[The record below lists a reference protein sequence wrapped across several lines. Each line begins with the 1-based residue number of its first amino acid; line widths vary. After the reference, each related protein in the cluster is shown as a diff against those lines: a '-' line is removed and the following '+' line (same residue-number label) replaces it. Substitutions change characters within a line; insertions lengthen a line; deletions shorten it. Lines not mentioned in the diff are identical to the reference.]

1 MVDYNFYIN
10 EYKGSAIPN
19 ANAFDSLVIEATAF
33 VDTLVFDKSLLQYE
47 NILKKYNMAVCS
59 VAEVMNNQA
68 STNGIASE
76 SVGNH
81 SVKYSSDIEVTKSK
95 TKKAKMFLQGTGLM
109 SGVMR

>member
-1 MVDYNFYIN
+1 MVGYSFCIN
-10 EYKGSAIPN
+10 EYKGSAVPN
-19 ANAFDSLVIEATAF
+19 ANALDGLVIEATAF

-81 SVKYSSDIEVTKSK
+81 SVKYRGDIEVTKIK